1 MDVAINSPLSATET
15 QHLSYDGAHLNNDP
29 AGQRR
34 HIRYASPD
42 ASAARRVNEPTL
54 NNPVRSSPNGVN
66 SYPTTNRTS
75 PSISPFVIS
84 QVLQEPESED
94 AGILEEANGQNH
106 DRMETDLNSEE
117 DSMSEFQSHGE
128 VEEPVGPLAGNMQL
142 DDGEIMDTTQDSTN
156 EADLRQLLNP
166 GGCCYCMSEY
176 CFHFI

>member
-54 NNPVRSSPNGVN
+54 NNPVRSSPNGVS
-66 SYPTTNRTS
+66 SYPTTNRLS

-84 QVLQEPESED
+84 QVLQEPESRD

-106 DRMETDLNSEE
+106 DRMETDLNSE
-117 DSMSEFQSHGE
+117 DTMSEFQSHGE
-128 VEEPVGPLAGNMQL
+128 VEEPLGPLAGSMQL
-142 DDGEIMDTTQDSTN
+142 EDGEIMDTTPDSPN
-156 EADLRQLLNP
+156 ETDLHQLLNS
-166 GGCCYCMSEY
+166 GGCFYSMLEY
-176 CFHFI
+176 CFYCI

>member
-1 MDVAINSPLSATET
+1 MDVAVNSPLSATET

-66 SYPTTNRTS
+66 SYPTANRPS

-84 QVLQEPESED
+84 QVLQEPDSRD
-94 AGILEEANGQNH
+94 AGIHDEANGQNH
-106 DRMETDLNSEE
+106 DRMETDLNSE
-117 DSMSEFQSHGE
+117 DTMSEFQSHGE
-128 VEEPVGPLAGNMQL
+128 VEEPFGPLGRSMQL
-142 DDGEIMDTTQDSTN
+142 EDGEIMDTTPDSPN
-156 EADLRQLLNP
+156 EADLHQLSNP
-166 GGCCYCMSEY
+166 GGRFYSISAY
-176 CFHFI
+176 CFYCI

>member
-15 QHLSYDGAHLNNDP
+15 QHLSYDGAHLNNDS

-54 NNPVRSSPNGVN
+54 NNSVRSSPNGVSN
-66 SYPTTNRTS
+66 YPTSNRPS

-84 QVLQEPESED
+84 QVLQEPESRD

-106 DRMETDLNSEE
+106 DRMETDLNSE
-117 DSMSEFQSHGE
+117 DTMSEFQSHGE
-128 VEEPVGPLAGNMQL
+128 VEEPFGPLAGSMQL
-142 DDGEIMDTTQDSTN
+142 EDGEIMDTTPDSPN
-156 EADLRQLLNP
+156 EADLHQLLNS
-166 GGCCYCMSEY
+166 GGCFCSMLDY
-176 CFHFI
+176 CFYCI

>member
-42 ASAARRVNEPTL
+42 ASAARRVNEPAL
-54 NNPVRSSPNGVN
+54 NNPVRSSPNNVS
-66 SYPTTNRTS
+66 SYPTTNRPS

-84 QVLQEPESED
+84 QVLQEPESRD

-106 DRMETDLNSEE
+106 DRMETDLNSE
-117 DSMSEFQSHGE
+117 DTMSEFQSHGE
-128 VEEPVGPLAGNMQL
+128 VEEPFGPLPGSMQL
-142 DDGEIMDTTQDSTN
+142 EDGEIMDTTPDSPN
-156 EADLRQLLNP
+156 EADLHQLLNS
-166 GGCCYCMSEY
+166 GGRFYSILDY
-176 CFHFI
+176 CFYCI

>member
-1 MDVAINSPLSATET
+1 MDVVIDSPLSATET

-54 NNPVRSSPNGVN
+54 NNPVRSSPNGVS
-66 SYPTTNRTS
+66 SYPTTNRPS

-84 QVLQEPESED
+84 QVLQEPESRD

-106 DRMETDLNSEE
+106 DRMETDLNSE
-117 DSMSEFQSHGE
+117 DTMSEFQSRGE
-128 VEEPVGPLAGNMQL
+128 VEEPFGPHAEGMQL
-142 DDGEIMDTTQDSTN
+142 EDGEIMDTTPDSPN
-156 EADLRQLLNP
+156 ESDLHQLLNP
-166 GGCCYCMSEY
+166 GGCFYSMLEY
-176 CFHFI
+176 CFIASF

>member
-1 MDVAINSPLSATET
+1 MDVAVNSPLLATET

-66 SYPTTNRTS
+66 SYPTSNRTS

-84 QVLQEPESED
+84 QVLQEPESRD

-117 DSMSEFQSHGE
+117 SLSEFQSHVE
-128 VEEPVGPLAGNMQL
+128 VEEPVGPLAGSMQL
-142 DDGEIMDTTQDSTN
+142 EDGEIMDTTPDSPN
-156 EADLRQLLNP
+156 EADLHQLLNP
-166 GGCCYCMSEY
+166 GRCYYCMAEY
-176 CFHFI
+176 CFYFI